1 MIFQIALQVL
11 VQSFIQFY
19 YNDEILSFLFLV
31 NFLNWK
37 KLVEKKNTFF
47 AVLVSMKVAKNY
59 ATRISEIIVSF

>member
-37 KLVEKKNTFF
+37 KLVEKNTFF